1 LTKNQVPL
9 LEINQNDPNT
19 TNYNDALTK
28 WENELSKSQSISN
41 SPPNTTQ
48 PLDTSVVLA
57 TQKIIPAH
65 VSGMVPFGIKKNL
78 IQIHEINTLF
88 TLI

>member
-9 LEINQNDPNT
+9 LEINQSDQNA
-19 TNYNDALTK
+19 TNYSDALVK

-41 SPPNTTQ
+41 SPPKTTQ

-65 VSGMVPFGIKKNL
+65 VSGMVPFGIQKK
-78 IQIHEINTLF
+78 IFPKSTK
-88 TLI
+88 